1 MIRNHAPKKLYLTA
15 WCFIA
20 TFLGIFFVLFV
31 KFLFYSYFCALGILA
46 NCNSDELTFANLEHA
61 KTDLKAYIN
70 MSRRIRSS
78 KVGFYLKHAFP
89 RTKLDI
95 LGTNLFSCR
104 TKISHVVW
112 WI

>member
-61 KTDLKAYIN
+61 KTDLKSIYKYEPTH
-70 MSRRIRSS
+70 SLVQGWFLS
-78 KVGFYLKHAFP
+78 
-89 RTKLDI
+89 
-95 LGTNLFSCR
+95 
-104 TKISHVVW
+104 
-112 WI
+112 